1 MSIVVFTSEW
11 PKRTWTSFKLAPASI
26 GMFPNSYIEGVNL
39 LINEVINL
47 YVDDLRDCPKGY
59 TIARNVE
66 EAIYYIENY
75 KVHILSLDHDLGV
88 NKEGIL
94 LPTGYDLVKYICEK
108 NLKVDKIYI
117 HTDNG
122 VGRENMFQT
131 LKAAQ
136 RRGFIDKDIEIYH
149 YSITTNKY
157 SG

>member
-1 MSIVVFTSEW
+1 MFTLL
-11 PKRTWTSFKLAPASI
+11 KLHSKFLKI
-26 GMFPNSYIEGVNL
+26 SKGVIL
-39 LINEVINL
+39 LISKDINL

-66 EAIYYIENY
+66 EAIHYITNH
-75 KVHILSLDHDLGV
+75 KVHILSLDHDLGED
-88 NKEGIL
+88 KEGNL

-108 NLKVDKIYI
+108 GLRADKIYI

-122 VGRENMFQT
+122 VGRENMYQT

-149 YSITTNKY
+149 YSITPNKY

>member
-1 MSIVVFTSEW
+1 M
-11 PKRTWTSFKLAPASI
+11 
-26 GMFPNSYIEGVNL
+26 
-39 LINEVINL
+39 INKIINL
-47 YVDDLRDCPKGY
+47 YVDDLRDCPLDY

-66 EAIYYIENY
+66 EAIYCLENY
-75 KVHILSLDHDLGV
+75 KVHLLSLDHDLGEDQ
-88 NKEGIL
+88 EGNL

-108 NLKVDKIYI
+108 GLRADKIYI

-122 VGRENMFQT
+122 VGRENMYQT

-149 YSITTNKY
+149 YSITPNKY